1 MKNKTV
7 WTPRVAAAKAISG
20 VLSQHHSLAVTLP
33 HATQKLE
40 PADRAL
46 AQEISYGVLRHIYEL
61 EGIAKQ
67 LLKRSFKNKD
77 GDLHALILSGIYQLH
92 YMRTPDHAALSE
104 TVNAV
109 KILKK
114 EWASGVV
121 NAVLRRFQRES
132 ESLTGP
138 NKKTLAEKNN
148 HPDWMVQKQRDS
160 WPQQW
165 RDILHHNIE
174 RPPMTLRV
182 NLQQGSRDAYLQLLQ
197 AQQIEATP
205 SLHSPTAITL
215 SKGVPVGQ
223 LPGFEVGKISIQDE
237 APQQSALLLDP
248 QPGERIL
255 DACAAPGG
263 KTAHLLEQQ
272 SKLKELIALDRD
284 GERLKRVE
292 ENLQRIKATATLIK
306 GDAALNSWWDG
317 TPFDRILVDAPC
329 SATGVIR
336 RNPDIKLLRRRSD
349 IATLVELQNTILEN
363 CWGMLQQGGTLLYAT
378 CSIFPEENEQQIAH
392 FLKGHPDARV
402 QSITLTC
409 GHSTGAGH
417 QLLPGEGGMDGFY
430 YALLQKGEEA

>member
-148 HPDWMVQKQRDS
+148 HPDWMVQKLRDS

-165 RDILHHNIE
+165 RDILHHNI
-174 RPPMTLRV
+174 RSPSRV
-182 NLQQGSRDAYLQLLQ
+182 WLPVVQSPVSITRTPAEIAQPVSESGSRRDLFD
-197 AQQIEATP
+197 IEA
-205 SLHSPTAITL
+205 SLAVPT
-215 SKGVPVGQ
+215 V
-223 LPGFEVGKISIQDE
+223 
-237 APQQSALLLDP
+237 
-248 QPGERIL
+248 
-255 DACAAPGG
+255 
-263 KTAHLLEQQ
+263 
-272 SKLKELIALDRD
+272 DRD
-284 GERLKRVE
+284 F
-292 ENLQRIKATATLIK
+292 ENI
-306 GDAALNSWWDG
+306 
-317 TPFDRILVDAPC
+317 
-329 SATGVIR
+329 
-336 RNPDIKLLRRRSD
+336 
-349 IATLVELQNTILEN
+349 
-363 CWGMLQQGGTLLYAT
+363 
-378 CSIFPEENEQQIAH
+378 PEEEQR
-392 FLKGHPDARV
+392 FFVP
-402 QSITLTC
+402 
-409 GHSTGAGH
+409 
-417 QLLPGEGGMDGFY
+417 E
-430 YALLQKGEEA
+430 